1 MVSITTD
8 ASLRYRPG
16 YKYMKRTANAEDLR
30 QHKSRFSFIVE
41 QILTFTSSTNMDRE
55 VHSMSPNFKR
65 IAKRCL
71 ILYITLIRIERSI
84 LS

>member
-41 QILTFTSSTNMDRE
+41 QILAFTSSTNMDRE